1 MTAEPPGPGT
11 GWPPVGHSWPATT
24 EPAPAAGAAPAAE
37 ATEPAPAAPATE
49 PAPAAPG
56 AGAAAGGSAPGGEA
70 GSAPATDPGA
80 DQGVVSP
87 VEVLALLVARG
98 ATVAVAESLT
108 GGLITAAL
116 TEPAGASAAVRGGLV
131 VYATDLK
138 AQLAGVPG
146 PLLDALGPV
155 SPDVAAALAAGAR
168 DRLGA
173 TYGLGVTGVAGPDP
187 QGGQPV
193 GTVYL
198 GLAGPDGGTVRR
210 LALSGDRAAVRAG
223 AVDAALSLLAAA
235 LRAPAPE
242 STG

>member
-1 MTAEPPGPGT
+1 MTSEPPGPGT
-11 GWPPVGHSWPATT
+11 GWPPVGHAWPAAA
-24 EPAPAAGAAPAAE
+24 EPAPGA
-37 ATEPAPAAPATE
+37 EP
-49 PAPAAPG
+49 
-56 AGAAAGGSAPGGEA
+56 
-70 GSAPATDPGA
+70 GSAPADDAAVTPE
-80 DQGVVSP
+80 Q
-87 VEVLALLVARG
+87 VLALLVARG

-108 GGLITAAL
+108 GGLLTAAL
-116 TEPAGASAAVRGGLV
+116 TGPAGASAAVRGGLV

-138 AQLAGVPG
+138 AQLAGVPA
-146 PLLDALGPV
+146 PLLDAHGPV

-210 LALSGDRAAVRAG
+210 LALAGDRAAVRAG
-223 AVDAALSLLAAA
+223 TVDAALSLLAAA